1 MKNKIKLLF
10 MCGIIALTASCQNM
24 YLTEPKYDGVVYSG
38 TNEEILKLKAL
49 VYEVSS
55 SNKYGEYMVSRMEE
69 HGCNLIFDTNSPFSF
84 YDSKNNSIT
93 LKHLDIRTLS
103 HEITHLIQDDNGY
116 INKSY
121 RMTKEENLL
130 MLVLCEFDA
139 IYKSNYFMSDNF
151 NNKEFVDILLEH
163 FNYEYYINYYKNNK
177 VLLDEYNPKDLT
189 PLIDKNMVDYDIN
202 YVLKKIQ
209 EKLK

>member
-1 MKNKIKLLF
+1 
-10 MCGIIALTASCQNM
+10 
-24 YLTEPKYDGVVYSG
+24 
-38 TNEEILKLKAL
+38 
-49 VYEVSS
+49 
-55 SNKYGEYMVSRMEE
+55 
-69 HGCNLIFDTNSPFSF
+69 
-84 YDSKNNSIT
+84 
-93 LKHLDIRTLS
+93 
-103 HEITHLIQDDNGY
+103 
-116 INKSY
+116 
-121 RMTKEENLL
+121 MTKEENLL